1 MEEEQVQT
9 GVNETPAAEGQ
20 NQNQDQQQ
28 TPEAIP
34 YERFAEVNDKVK
46 DLEQK
51 VQMSQQQLA
60 LYQANMQQPQQQQQP
75 ETPDFYDGLDDDDI
89 MTVAQAKQATEAMT
103 QKFQSSLSEL
113 QFMVQ
118 HPDYHDVVGTPQ
130 NLGEPLKN
138 AITQNPQIMTEI
150 RSSPNPMLTAYNY
163 AKMVQKT
170 EQPQTNPAFAQQ
182 QVKQQTNPEAQAAIN
197 AATKPGS
204 ASMAGGG
211 SGFNQANLFANMS
224 DDEFAKYEAEVLSKG

>member
-1 MEEEQVQT
+1 
-9 GVNETPAAEGQ
+9 
-20 NQNQDQQQ
+20 
-28 TPEAIP
+28 
-34 YERFAEVNDKVK
+34 
-46 DLEQK
+46 
-51 VQMSQQQLA
+51 
-60 LYQANMQQPQQQQQP
+60 
-75 ETPDFYDGLDDDDI
+75 

-103 QKFQSSLSEL
+103 QQFQSSLSEL

-182 QVKQQTNPEAQAAIN
+182 QQQTQQSAQQTNPEAQAAIN

-204 ASMAGGG
+204 ASMAGSGG
-211 SGFNQANLFANMS
+211 GFNQANLFANMS
-224 DDEFAKYEAEVLSKG
+224 DEEFAKYEAEVLSKG